1 MECSGTYLAIAE
13 PMPVSATACAEI
25 DADASVCVI
34 AHHGSGT
41 GMTVSTAAAITAGS
55 CATGSNAPVAAPCS
69 AITTKAAN
77 YEADPSCQHSVAGG
91 VSVGRIKKA
100 STFDHEQQETKRGR
114 RWRSKH

>member
-1 MECSGTYLAIAE
+1 
-13 PMPVSATACAEI
+13 MPVSATACAEI

-77 YEADPSCQHSVAGG
+77 YDFSTKPI
-91 VSVGRIKKA
+91 RPA
-100 STFDHEQQETKRGR
+100 SIQSRAE
-114 RWRSKH
+114 SA